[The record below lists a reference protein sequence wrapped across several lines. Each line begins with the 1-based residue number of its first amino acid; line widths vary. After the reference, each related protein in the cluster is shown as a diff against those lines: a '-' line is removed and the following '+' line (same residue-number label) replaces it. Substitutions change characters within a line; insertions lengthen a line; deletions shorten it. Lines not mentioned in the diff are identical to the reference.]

1 MMRYV
6 QWDNGG
12 GDPVPVVGLTKVL
25 VVWVNYGGM
34 MAVELDV
41 DDGVTEEI
49 NHGRTE
55 ECKLCFEF
63 FNEHVARSGTS
74 N

>member
-1 MMRYV
+1 
-6 QWDNGG
+6 
-12 GDPVPVVGLTKVL
+12 
-25 VVWVNYGGM
+25 M

-41 DDGVTEEI
+41 DDGVTKEM

-63 FNEHVARSGTS
+63 FNEHVARSGAS